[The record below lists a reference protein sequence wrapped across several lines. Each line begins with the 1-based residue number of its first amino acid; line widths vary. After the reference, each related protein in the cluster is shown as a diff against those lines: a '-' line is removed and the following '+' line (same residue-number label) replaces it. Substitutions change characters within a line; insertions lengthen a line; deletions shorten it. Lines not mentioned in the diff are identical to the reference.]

1 MLTRTTTPHPTAAD
15 VEDSVSLTQ
24 LYPPARKKKEIHTVG
39 STKGKKYASS
49 LRKVLPDGKA

>member
-1 MLTRTTTPHPTAAD
+1 MLVHSTAAD

-24 LYPPARKKKEIHTVG
+24 LYPPVQGRKREIRALG
-39 STKGKKYASS
+39 STRGKKYASS